1 MNSNGTSP
9 SEHDMMEQ
17 QPPVRE
23 AADYLQVLQAIWPLG
38 FVGMFAGL
46 VRGFKMISRE
56 STTWDKLLSLV
67 VAMVSG
73 GTVAVVGI
81 LLLPL
86 IFEGHFS
93 EGVELGIAGILGGLG
108 TKGFDLVVRKVFKL
122 SIVDLHDEPEQR
134 RKRPGP
140 VHIDPE

>member
-1 MNSNGTSP
+1 MNNDANQN
-9 SEHDMMEQ
+9 EFDMMEQ

-38 FVGMFAGL
+38 FVGMLAGL

-56 STTWDKLLSLV
+56 RTIYDKLLSLV
-67 VAMVSG
+67 VATVSG
-73 GTVAVVGI
+73 GTVAMVGI

-86 IFEGHFS
+86 VFENHFS

-122 SIVDLHDEPEQR
+122 SIVDLHEPER
-134 RKRPGP
+134 RDGRDGH
-140 VHIDPE
+140 VRIDPE

>member
-1 MNSNGTSP
+1 MSNDISP
-9 SEHDMMEQ
+9 NEYDMMEQ

-38 FVGMFAGL
+38 FVGMIAGL

-56 STTWDKLLSLV
+56 RTIYDKILSLV
-67 VAMVSG
+67 VSAVSG

-86 IFEGHFS
+86 VFENHFHQS
-93 EGVELGIAGILGGLG
+93 VELGIAGILGGLG

-122 SIVDLHDEPEQR
+122 SIVDLHEPER
-134 RKRPGP
+134 RDDRPG
-140 VHIDPE
+140 HARIDPE